1 MKSRRIERR
10 SAKSANVVLLS
21 LLALPC
27 LLVLNADA
35 GMWPLNLLG
44 AVYTYWFAMNLKEER
59 FSDYIDDTS
68 DLMN

>member
-1 MKSRRIERR
+1 MEAKRKSRRT
-10 SAKSANVVLLS
+10 NDVLLS

-44 AVYTYWFAMNLKEER
+44 AVYTYWFAKNLKEER